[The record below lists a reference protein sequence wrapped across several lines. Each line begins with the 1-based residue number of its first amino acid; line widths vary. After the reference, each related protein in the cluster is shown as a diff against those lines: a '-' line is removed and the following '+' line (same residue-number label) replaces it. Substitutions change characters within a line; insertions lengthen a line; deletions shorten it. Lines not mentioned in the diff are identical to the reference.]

1 VLLFGIPT
9 GTIADAQ
16 RANKP
21 VTAMIASPA
30 IGAVGGP
37 ITLTR
42 GGLPVFQD
50 GKMIG
55 AIGVGGS
62 LSNQDEKYAQI
73 GIDAAGLA
81 SSK

>member
-1 VLLFGIPT
+1 
-9 GTIADAQ
+9 
-16 RANKP
+16 
-21 VTAMIASPA
+21 
-30 IGAVGGP
+30 
-37 ITLTR
+37 
-42 GGLPVFQD
+42 
-50 GKMIG
+50 MIG